1 MLYCTLRQG
10 AVVPVPSR
18 CLYRRQACLYE
29 SPTGLQSILW
39 ERACPRWYRCGASKF
54 AVLVSHP
61 PVESARQSGPSR
73 RSALGQK
80 WPSCLVHIKPS
91 MSRHRSMVHTVPPLR
106 SADAL
111 IHACCFVLWR
121 LCVGHLRVRRDL
133 EPGLS
138 TRVQL
143 PPLSGIKDI
152 RISSYN
158 SAFEYT
164 LQPNYPLPHCAQYS
178 GRFQQPNPRSA
189 GALIRASCSV
199 SWRLYAGRLRVR
211 WGP

>member
-1 MLYCTLRQG
+1 MAILSCSYQAQHEQPSLNG
-10 AVVPVPSR
+10 A
-18 CLYRRQACLYE
+18 Y
-29 SPTGLQSILW
+29 
-39 ERACPRWYRCGASKF
+39 
-54 AVLVSHP
+54 
-61 PVESARQSGPSR
+61 SA
-73 RSALGQK
+73 
-80 WPSCLVHIKPS
+80 
-91 MSRHRSMVHTVPPLR
+91 PLR

-158 SAFEYT
+158 YAFEYT
-164 LQPNYPLPHCAQYS
+164 LQPNYPLPHCVQYKD
-178 GRFQQPNPRSA
+178 
-189 GALIRASCSV
+189 
-199 SWRLYAGRLRVR
+199 RL
-211 WGP
+211 